1 VAELNEQPEAEPE
14 LAVISQHHNIEKP
27 TAAPRSK
34 SGLLFAALILLL
46 IIGLAA
52 AGFYFFSQLRDKQEG
67 LGGEVKSE
75 LSRQINDY
83 QGQLTAIQKQI
94 STLQSEIASKEEHFN
109 KTLASFSDLH
119 GQKLDATRKELT
131 GQVLQV
137 QRQLG
142 KTRGDWLIADAEYL
156 LSVANERLHLVG
168 DINTTKEALEAA
180 DQRLRESGDTGTIKI
195 REQVAKE
202 IAQIKDIKVPDVVG
216 IYSSLQSLASET
228 GKLSLLLPYTG
239 KPLTKPEEA
248 DNSSAVSEDTNEL
261 LNTAIQELEGIV
273 TIKRSDQPIKEIL
286 SEEQAEFIR
295 EQLRVKL
302 ELVKIALVQE
312 NDGLYQAGLTDI
324 KTWIEKHFNKNDA
337 TEHFQA
343 EIARL
348 QAVNLRTQF
357 PDISLSLKMLRD
369 VTKLRIETDKA
380 LQTTTESPSASQEE
394 SQKTPTET
402 VEQPKGTTSPL
413 DSTQLP
419 QAPVQKK
426 P

>member
-1 VAELNEQPEAEPE
+1 MAELNEQPEPE
-14 LAVISQHHNIEKP
+14 LAEISRTIDSPKP
-27 TAAPRSK
+27 VRRSK
-34 SGLLFAALILLL
+34 SGLLFAVIILLL
-46 IIGLAA
+46 IVGLAG

-94 STLQSEIASKEEHFN
+94 SALQSEISGKEEHFN
-109 KTLASFSDLH
+109 KTLETFSDLH
-119 GQKLDATRKELT
+119 GQKLDATRKELSDK
-131 GQVLQV
+131 VLQV

-156 LSVANERLHLVG
+156 LSIANERLHLVG
-168 DINTTKEALEAA
+168 DVNTTKEALEAA

-195 REQVAKE
+195 REQIAKE
-202 IAQIKDIKVPDVVG
+202 IAQIKDIKEPDIVG
-216 IYSSLQSLASET
+216 IYSALQTLAGET
-228 GKLSLLLPYTG
+228 AKLSLLLPYTG

-248 DNSSAVSEDTNEL
+248 EKSSAISEDNNEL
-261 LNTAIQELEGIV
+261 LNTAIEELEGIV

-312 NDGLYQAGLTDI
+312 NDALYQTGLADI
-324 KTWIEKHFNKNDA
+324 KSWIEKHFNKNGV
-337 TEHFQA
+337 TESFQA
-343 EIARL
+343 ELTRL
-348 QAVNLRTQF
+348 QGINLRTQF

-380 LQTTTESPSASQEE
+380 LQTPEESASELKDT
-394 SQKTPTET
+394 QKSET
-402 VEQPKGTTSPL
+402 DALKQPAEPSNSS
-413 DSTQLP
+413 DSIQAP
-419 QAPVQKK
+419 QAPDQKQ
-426 P
+426 PE